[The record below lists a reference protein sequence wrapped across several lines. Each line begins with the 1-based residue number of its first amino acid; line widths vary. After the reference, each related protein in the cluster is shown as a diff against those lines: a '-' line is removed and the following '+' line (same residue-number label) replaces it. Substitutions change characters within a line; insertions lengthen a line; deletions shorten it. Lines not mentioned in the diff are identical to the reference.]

1 MAAPPIS
8 DEKLKET
15 ADLFEKNKGSTRK
28 VAQELNISEGAVR
41 IRIKNAKL
49 RGIILVPELEV
60 PGHATQLV
68 KIYPEIFRVNN
79 NNPNS
84 NVVDISNEKV
94 YTALDEIIGEMIEV
108 FYTSPYFHIGAD
120 EANLDLYRNVP
131 EIRRFMK
138 KNNLGTDVNE
148 LYRYFIVRMNEIVKS
163 HNKTTPNNNTQSDK

>member
-1 MAAPPIS
+1 MPTPDRPYSKKDFIELVEYA
-8 DEKLKET
+8 
-15 ADLFEKNKGSTRK
+15 K
-28 VAQELNISEGAVR
+28 V
-41 IRIKNAKL
+41 

-148 LYRYFIVRMNEIVKS
+148 LYRYFIAVSYTHLRAHE
-163 HNKTTPNNNTQSDK
+163 T